1 MLSYPRNSAPG
12 RRVRAKLRRGMKLHS
27 GSCEPPL
34 MADSLFASII
44 PARSTDYC
52 WLIFNTHAGCCRS
65 CSGRS
70 GRLTVTPALEI
81 LNLSGVADPSRLT
94 DFTPVTSF
102 SIRLLLPDQ
111 CGRIAYR
118 SLLLVVKKASI
129 LALPASDFSVNLV

>member
-1 MLSYPRNSAPG
+1 MLSYPRNSVPG
-12 RRVRAKLRRGMKLHS
+12 RRLRAKLRREMKLHS

-81 LNLSGVADPSRLT
+81 LNFSGVVHPRRLT
-94 DFTPVTSF
+94 DFTLVTSL
-102 SIRLLLPDQ
+102 SRKLLALDQ

-118 SLLLVVKKASI
+118 SLPLLVKKAS
-129 LALPASDFSVNLV
+129 

>member
-1 MLSYPRNSAPG
+1 
-12 RRVRAKLRRGMKLHS
+12 
-27 GSCEPPL
+27 

-52 WLIFNTHAGCCRS
+52 WLIFNTHAGCSAVVRGDRGGS
-65 CSGRS
+65 
-70 GRLTVTPALEI
+70 TVTPASEI

-102 SIRLLLPDQ
+102 SIRLLLLDQ

-129 LALPASDFSVNLV
+129 LALPASDFSVNLVTS